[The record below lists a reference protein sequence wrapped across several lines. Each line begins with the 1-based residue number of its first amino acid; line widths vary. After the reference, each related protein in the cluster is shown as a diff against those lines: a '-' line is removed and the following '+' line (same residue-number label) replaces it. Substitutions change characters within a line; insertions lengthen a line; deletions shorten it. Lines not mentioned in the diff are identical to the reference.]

1 MNDFLEILKYILPAG
16 IVFATSY
23 FLIKDFLGNQIK
35 HRELEV
41 KINGKAIITP
51 IRLQAYERVA
61 LLLERISPGS
71 LIMRVQKTEYSVT
84 QLQSALIH
92 SIRDE
97 FEHNLSQQV
106 YLSAYSWELVKE
118 AKEEMIKLV
127 NVAASQLN
135 ENATS
140 NDLCTNIFALT
151 LETKKLPTN
160 KALDYLKKEIRATF

>member
-1 MNDFLEILKYILPAG
+1 MSDFLDILKYILPAG
-16 IVFATSY
+16 VVFATSY
-23 FLIKDFLGNQIK
+23 FLIKSFMDNQIRL
-35 HRELEV
+35 RELEV
-41 KINGKAIITP
+41 KLNGKSIITP

-71 LIMRVQKTEYSVT
+71 LVMRVQRPDYSVI

-127 NVAASQLN
+127 NIAASQLI
-135 ENATS
+135 ETATS

-151 LETKKLPTN
+151 LETKKLATS

>member
-1 MNDFLEILKYILPAG
+1 MSDFLEILKYILPAG
-16 IVFATSY
+16 VVFATSY
-23 FLIKDFLGNQIK
+23 FLIKAFMDNQIRL
-35 HRELEV
+35 RELEV
-41 KINGKAIITP
+41 KIKGKSIITP

-61 LLLERISPGS
+61 LLLERISPSS
-71 LIMRVQKTEYSVT
+71 LVMRVQKSDYSLS

-118 AKEEMIKLV
+118 AKEEMIKLI

-140 NDLCTNIFALT
+140 NDLCTNIFVNT
-151 LETKKLPTN
+151 LETKKLATN